1 MKNTSIIGLLWL
13 ILPAL
18 LHAQQ
23 DAPAPQVSF
32 SGYVEPYWLYD
43 LGQPADHNRP
53 AFIYSYNR
61 HNEVNINLAMLKASV
76 THSRIRANLALMGG
90 TYAQANLANEPAL
103 LRHLFEANAGVQ
115 LSKKHEWWL
124 DMGVF
129 PSHIGF
135 ESAIGKDCWTLS
147 RSLLAENSPYY
158 ESGIKMGYTSSDN
171 KWFFSLLY
179 LNGWQRIQRVAGN
192 QTPAW
197 GHQITFKPTGRL
209 TLNSSSYIG
218 NEQPD
223 SLRKMRYFHNFYAVI
238 QCNSHLGLTLG
249 FDIGAEQ
256 VAKGSGDYHTWIAP
270 IAVAKYQINSS
281 VALAV
286 RAEYYQD
293 KSGVIIATDLPGG
306 FQTWGASGNMDVA
319 ITKHLLCRLEYRL
332 LESKEALFTSKGKA
346 DKQNQ
351 MIALAFAAN
360 F

>member
-1 MKNTSIIGLLWL
+1 MKFHPLFCL
-13 ILPAL
+13 ICFFLPSL
-18 LHAQQ
+18 IYAQQ
-23 DAPAPQVSF
+23 ETVQPRVSF

-43 LGQPADHNRP
+43 FGQPADHNRP

-61 HNEVNINLAMLKASV
+61 HNEVNINLALLKASI
-76 THSRIRANLALMGG
+76 THTRMRANVALMGG

-103 LRHLFEANAGVQ
+103 LRHLFEANAGFQ
-115 LSKKHEWWL
+115 LSKKHQWWL

-197 GHQITFKPTGRL
+197 GHQITYKPTERL

-218 NEQPD
+218 NEQSD
-223 SLRKMRYFHNFYAVI
+223 TLRKMRYFHNFYAII
-238 QCNSHLGLTLG
+238 QCNSNLGLTLG

-256 VAKGSGDYHTWIAP
+256 AAKGSQDYYTWIAP
-270 IAVAKYQINSS
+270 IAIAKYQINSS
-281 VALAV
+281 LALAV

-293 KSGVIIATDLPGG
+293 KSGVIIATGIPGG
-306 FQTWGASGNMDVA
+306 FQTWGASGNLDVA
-319 ITKHLLCRLEYRL
+319 ITEHLTCRMEYRHL
-332 LESKEALFTSKGKA
+332 AGTNTLFMVNGKP
-346 DKQNQ
+346 DKRNH
-351 MIALAFAAN
+351 MIALALAAS